1 MQLLPLIEDGHIVL
15 RLGGDIDAQGA
26 QTVAGLIDR
35 STNDFAIDFT
45 DVTRVEEAGFT
56 VLADAIR
63 RCPHRLV
70 VRGLVQADRLG
81 IS

>member
-15 RLGGDIDAQGA
+15 HLGGDIDAQGA
-26 QTVAGLIDR
+26 SAVADLIGR
-35 STNDFAIDFT
+35 STNDFEIDFT
-45 DVTRVEEAGFT
+45 DVTRVEEAGFP
-56 VLADAIR
+56 VLAEAIR

-70 VRGLVQADRLG
+70 VRGLADASRLG